1 MGEDNL
7 PSATGKKTMTWRRWG
22 LFALL
27 GTIGMVSACTSPLPS
42 AEEPRTYK
50 SILELKDDFV
60 AAGGD
65 CQNPTERPVYL
76 AVAGI
81 DCGDGYTTLV
91 LFEDRSA
98 AVRWGQAASELCN
111 ELVECEGGTL
121 VGENWGINTQ
131 APELFQDALGG
142 TILR

>member
-1 MGEDNL
+1 MSKDNVA
-7 PSATGKKTMTWRRWG
+7 SASRTKLRFGGGGALFAVLG
-22 LFALL
+22 LF
-27 GTIGMVSACTSPLPS
+27 GMVSACTSPPLS
-42 AEEPRTYK
+42 AEEPKIYQ
-50 SILELKDDFV
+50 SVVELKDDFV

-65 CQNPTERPVYL
+65 CQNSTERPIYL

-91 LFEDRSA
+91 LFEDRAA

-111 ELVECEGGTL
+111 ELAECEGGTL